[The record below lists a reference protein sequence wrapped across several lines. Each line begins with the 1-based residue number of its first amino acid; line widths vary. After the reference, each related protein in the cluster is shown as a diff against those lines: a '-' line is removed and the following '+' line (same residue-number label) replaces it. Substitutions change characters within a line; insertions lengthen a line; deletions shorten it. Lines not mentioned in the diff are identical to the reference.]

1 MGTIMTMDLYWTC
14 AHAMKWPLWGGHLP
28 DIALRSKTAK
38 NDPAVVC
45 AASKSH
51 PSFAKE
57 QAPALEVSRRRPRP
71 PAHAYNSRRRTF
83 SCLKALGVLLTILVS
98 LLSMSF
104 TQQSRSD
111 AAPPTR
117 QHLEVIRQQ
126 GKKYPSDYT
135 ADGLPLTT
143 VRDLWDNGFLQSLLS
158 RGASYRWNYPVN
170 NEIVSPARR
179 RYLSSLHKTCH
190 FFSPSRTLHSI
201 LFQVV
206 TASEV
211 AKNGDSLWPTR

>member
-1 MGTIMTMDLYWTC
+1 MDLYWTC

-135 ADGLPLTT
+135 ADGPPTT
-143 VRDLWDNGFLQSLLS
+143 DGGENSSVVEATAAPEGAAAGGGAQLYRGQRSKSFSLS
-158 RGASYRWNYPVN
+158 TTT
-170 NEIVSPARR
+170 
-179 RYLSSLHKTCH
+179 LSSSINGSLEEGKRTRGSRPSLRRSAAKCLQC
-190 FFSPSRTLHSI
+190 SPSLPR
-201 LFQVV
+201 
-206 TASEV
+206 
-211 AKNGDSLWPTR
+211 G